1 MAVGSSEAQETVA
14 HGAQR
19 ERPLI
24 ACYAN
29 YFEVAHNAFEFL
41 VDTCQVEPQLGEVQ
55 RIHRIVMSPVHAK
68 LLAQLLAESLDQF
81 ERNHEPIPDLAA
93 AGAGAGFA
101 FTSPLEF
108 ERLAIDARRRPVPTD
123 RAARTRSEE
132 R

>member
-1 MAVGSSEAQETVA
+1 VAAAPNETED
-14 HGAQR
+14 GAPPGARR

-68 LLAQLLAESLDQF
+68 LLALLLAESVEQF
-81 ERNHEPIPDLAA
+81 ERNHEAIPDLAA
-93 AGAGAGFA
+93 ADAGAGFA
-101 FTSPLEF
+101 FTNPLEF
-108 ERLAIDARRRPVPTD
+108 ERLAIDARRRPVPAD